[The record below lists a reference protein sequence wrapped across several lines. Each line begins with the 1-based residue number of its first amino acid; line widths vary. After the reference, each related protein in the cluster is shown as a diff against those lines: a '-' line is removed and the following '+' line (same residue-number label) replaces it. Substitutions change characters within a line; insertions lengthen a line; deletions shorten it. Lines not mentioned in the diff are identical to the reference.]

1 MAVVEGYWAGGRRV
15 VSRIESLLVVIPV
28 TSLVLAGLLV
38 MVLATVAEAPRLSSD
53 SSSSDANEE
62 LGEMMAHLGPDFFP

>member
-53 SSSSDANEE
+53 SSSSDANEGV
-62 LGEMMAHLGPDFFP
+62 GERMVGLGPDFFP

>member
-1 MAVVEGYWAGGRRV
+1 MAVVEGYWAGRRGV
-15 VSRIESLLVVIPV
+15 VSRIESILVVIPV

-38 MVLATVAEAPRLSSD
+38 MVLATVAETPRLSSD

-62 LGEMMAHLGPDFFP
+62 PGEMMAHLGPDFFP